1 MRPPLRNL
9 SNRRA
14 GEDGRD
20 QDVRSGSLHFKWL
33 IPVANRKS
41 AAIYFYLYKWRYA
54 LIIETQSLLTMEY
67 QVDMGMLL
75 LRCEALASR
84 VDGILLADPDLARLW
99 RTEAALLEAA
109 ASVGLEGERI
119 STPGMV
125 LRLTGALAIEEEAR
139 SSEMALRLLSVMKRP
154 GDIFGSPVETIRRIE
169 AAASPIGQE
178 RDRSDGLEDSE
189 LALVAREGEVLADA
203 PILAGL
209 RAAASYAF
217 RSRRGSPAAERL
229 IFMAVE
235 GAARHLRDLSPVR
248 ADPSEDDTDGRAAL
262 MMPTEAGWIVT
273 PSSAM
278 TRNGLR
284 IWSPLSGIGSFLE
297 ALPRALSQELGHLG
311 TLRHELA
318 RLDAVASQARGRSRL
333 VDLAALLRHQP
344 VVNSAMVCDR
354 LDVSR
359 RTALSLIGEM
369 VEASC
374 LVNVTSRRAAR
385 FWGLPSLASRMKTS
399 PARPTRRNVLRA
411 TAAVHPVVLEETSRL
426 GRIQEQ
432 FDEERLTRAFE
443 TLDAAMAGLDAV
455 VRKKPEE
462 SRD

>member
-1 MRPPLRNL
+1 MDT
-9 SNRRA
+9 
-14 GEDGRD
+14 G
-20 QDVRSGSLHFKWL
+20 V
-33 IPVANRKS
+33 
-41 AAIYFYLYKWRYA
+41 
-54 LIIETQSLLTMEY
+54 
-67 QVDMGMLL
+67 LL

-84 VDGILLADPDLARLW
+84 VDGILLAAPDLARLW

-178 RDRSDGLEDSE
+178 RDKSDRLEDSE
-189 LALVAREGEVLADA
+189 LALVVSEGKAWTDA

-235 GAARHLRDLSPVR
+235 GAARHLRDLSPAR
-248 ADPSEDDTDGRAAL
+248 TGPADDDTDARAAL

-284 IWSPLSGIGSFLE
+284 IWSPLSGIGNFLE
-297 ALPRALSQELGHLG
+297 TLPKALSQELGHLG

-318 RLDAVASQARGRSRL
+318 RLDGVASHARGRSRL
-333 VDLAALLRHQP
+333 ADLGALLRQQP

-354 LDVSR
+354 LGVSR
-359 RTALSLIGEM
+359 RTALALISEM
-369 VEASC
+369 AEASC
-374 LVNVTSRRAAR
+374 LVNVTSRRASR
-385 FWGLPSLASRMKTS
+385 FWALPSLGARMQTS
-399 PARPTRRNVLRA
+399 HARPARGHVSRA
-411 TAAVHPVVLEETSRL
+411 ADPVRPVVLKDTSRP
-426 GRIQEQ
+426 GRLQEQ
-432 FDEERLTRAFE
+432 FHEERLARAFE

-455 VRKKPEE
+455 VRKKPDEHRE
-462 SRD
+462 

>member
-1 MRPPLRNL
+1 MDT
-9 SNRRA
+9 
-14 GEDGRD
+14 G
-20 QDVRSGSLHFKWL
+20 
-33 IPVANRKS
+33 
-41 AAIYFYLYKWRYA
+41 
-54 LIIETQSLLTMEY
+54 T
-67 QVDMGMLL
+67 LL

-125 LRLTGALAIEEEAR
+125 LRLTGTLAIEEEAR

-154 GDIFGSPVETIRRIE
+154 GDIFGSPIDTIRRIE

-178 RDRSDGLEDSE
+178 RDKSDRLEDRE
-189 LALVAREGEVLADA
+189 LALVAREGEVWADA

-235 GAARHLRDLSPVR
+235 GAARHVRDLSPAR
-248 ADPSEDDTDGRAAL
+248 AEAADDDTDARAAL

-284 IWSPLSGIGSFLE
+284 VWSPLSGIGNFLE
-297 ALPRALSQELGHLG
+297 ALPKALSQELGHLG

-318 RLDAVASQARGRSRL
+318 RLDGVASHARGRSRL
-333 VDLAALLRHQP
+333 ADLGALLRQQP

-354 LDVSR
+354 LGVSR
-359 RTALSLIGEM
+359 RTALALISEM

-385 FWGLPSLASRMKTS
+385 FWALPSLGSRMKTS
-399 PARPTRRNVLRA
+399 PARPARRTGLHA
-411 TAAVHPVVLEETSRL
+411 PAAVRPLALEETSRP
-426 GRIQEQ
+426 GRLQEQ
-432 FDEERLTRAFE
+432 FDEGRLSRAFE
-443 TLDAAMAGLDAV
+443 TLDAAMASLDAV

>member
-1 MRPPLRNL
+1 MDTG
-9 SNRRA
+9 A
-14 GEDGRD
+14 
-20 QDVRSGSLHFKWL
+20 
-33 IPVANRKS
+33 
-41 AAIYFYLYKWRYA
+41 
-54 LIIETQSLLTMEY
+54 
-67 QVDMGMLL
+67 LL

-84 VDGILLADPDLARLW
+84 IDGILLADPDLARLW

-154 GDIFGSPVETIRRIE
+154 GDIFGSPIDTIRRIE

-178 RDRSDGLEDSE
+178 RDTSDRLEDRE
-189 LALVAREGEVLADA
+189 LALVAREGEAWADA

-235 GAARHLRDLSPVR
+235 GAARHLRDLSPAR
-248 ADPSEDDTDGRAAL
+248 AEPADDDTDARASL

-284 IWSPLSGIGSFLE
+284 VWSPLSNIGNFLE
-297 ALPRALSQELGHLG
+297 TLPKALSQELGHLG

-318 RLDAVASQARGRSRL
+318 RLDAVASHARGRSRL

-354 LDVSR
+354 LGVSR
-359 RTALSLIGEM
+359 RTALALIGEM

-385 FWGLPSLASRMKTS
+385 FWALPSLGSRMKAP
-399 PARPTRRNVLRA
+399 PARPTRGHVSRA
-411 TAAVHPVVLEETSRL
+411 ADPVRPVVLKDTSRP
-426 GRIQEQ
+426 GRLQEQ
-432 FDEERLTRAFE
+432 FHEERLARAFE

-455 VRKKPEE
+455 VRKKPDEN
-462 SRD
+462 RK

>member
-1 MRPPLRNL
+1 MDT
-9 SNRRA
+9 
-14 GEDGRD
+14 G
-20 QDVRSGSLHFKWL
+20 
-33 IPVANRKS
+33 
-41 AAIYFYLYKWRYA
+41 
-54 LIIETQSLLTMEY
+54 T
-67 QVDMGMLL
+67 LL

-125 LRLTGALAIEEEAR
+125 LRLTGTLAIEEEAR

-154 GDIFGSPVETIRRIE
+154 GDIFGSPIDTIRRIE

-178 RDRSDGLEDSE
+178 RDKSDRLEDRE
-189 LALVAREGEVLADA
+189 LALVAREGEVWADA

-235 GAARHLRDLSPVR
+235 GAARHVRDLSPAR
-248 ADPSEDDTDGRAAL
+248 AEAADDDTDARAAL

-284 IWSPLSGIGSFLE
+284 VWSPLSGIGNFLE
-297 ALPRALSQELGHLG
+297 ALPKALSQELGHLG

-318 RLDAVASQARGRSRL
+318 RLDGVASHARGRSRL
-333 VDLAALLRHQP
+333 ADLGALLRQQP

-354 LDVSR
+354 LGVSR
-359 RTALSLIGEM
+359 RTALALISEM

-385 FWGLPSLASRMKTS
+385 FWALPSLGSRMKTS
-399 PARPTRRNVLRA
+399 PARPARRTGLHA
-411 TAAVHPVVLEETSRL
+411 PAAVRPLALEETNRPGRL
-426 GRIQEQ
+426 QEQ
-432 FDEERLTRAFE
+432 FDEGRLSRAFE
-443 TLDAAMAGLDAV
+443 TLDAAMASLDAV

>member
-1 MRPPLRNL
+1 MVIGCIV
-9 SNRRA
+9 
-14 GEDGRD
+14 GED
-20 QDVRSGSLHFKWL
+20 
-33 IPVANRKS
+33 
-41 AAIYFYLYKWRYA
+41 
-54 LIIETQSLLTMEY
+54 Y
-67 QVDMGMLL
+67 QMDTGALL

-84 VDGILLADPDLARLW
+84 IDGILLADPDLARLW

-139 SSEMALRLLSVMKRP
+139 STEMALRLLSVMKRP

-178 RDRSDGLEDSE
+178 RDKSDRLEDRE
-189 LALVAREGEVLADA
+189 LTLVAREGEAWADA
-203 PILAGL
+203 PVLAGL

-217 RSRRGSPAAERL
+217 RSRRESPAAERL

-248 ADPSEDDTDGRAAL
+248 AEPADDDTDARAAL
-262 MMPTEAGWIVT
+262 MMPAEAGWIVA

-284 IWSPLSGIGSFLE
+284 TWSPLSGIGNFLE
-297 ALPRALSQELGHLG
+297 TLPNALSQELGHLG
-311 TLRHELA
+311 ALRHELA
-318 RLDAVASQARGRSRL
+318 RLDGVASHAHGRSRL
-333 VDLAALLRHQP
+333 ADLAALLRQQP

-354 LDVSR
+354 LGVSR
-359 RTALSLIGEM
+359 RTALSLIDEM

-385 FWGLPSLASRMKTS
+385 FWALPSLGSRMKTS
-399 PARPTRRNVLRA
+399 PARVARGHVSRA
-411 TAAVHPVVLEETSRL
+411 QAAVRPVTLGETSRP
-426 GRIQEQ
+426 GRLQEQ
-432 FDEERLTRAFE
+432 FDEGRLTRVFE

-455 VRKKPEE
+455 VRKEPRP
-462 SRD
+462 S